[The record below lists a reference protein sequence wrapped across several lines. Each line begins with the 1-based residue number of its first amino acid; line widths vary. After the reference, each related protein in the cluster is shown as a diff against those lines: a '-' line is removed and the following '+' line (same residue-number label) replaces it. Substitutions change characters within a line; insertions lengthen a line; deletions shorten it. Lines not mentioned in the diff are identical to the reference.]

1 MIRILLEYIVPV
13 LAPFAVYFGWM
24 WFANRR
30 AGAGQAKA
38 GAANE
43 TSEGAETRTIVPSEV
58 PWFWL
63 SAASLAL
70 LTATLVATALT
81 TGETPNGVYHPPIY
95 KDGKVIPGHI
105 ERPSAK

>member
-1 MIRILLEYIVPV
+1 MIRILLEYVVPV

-30 AGAGQAKA
+30 AAAGQAKA

-43 TSEGAETRTIVPSEV
+43 TGAGVETRMAAPGEV

-63 SAASLAL
+63 SAASLVL
-70 LTATLVATALT
+70 LTATLVAVALT
-81 TGETPNGVYHPPIY
+81 TGEKPNGVYHPPVY

>member
-24 WFANRR
+24 WFTNRR
-30 AGAGQAKA
+30 AAVGQAKA
-38 GAANE
+38 GD
-43 TSEGAETRTIVPSEV
+43 SGEGAETRATAPSEV

-63 SAASLAL
+63 SAASLVL

-81 TGETPNGVYHPPIY
+81 TGEKPNGVYHPPVY

-105 ERPSAK
+105 ERPPAK